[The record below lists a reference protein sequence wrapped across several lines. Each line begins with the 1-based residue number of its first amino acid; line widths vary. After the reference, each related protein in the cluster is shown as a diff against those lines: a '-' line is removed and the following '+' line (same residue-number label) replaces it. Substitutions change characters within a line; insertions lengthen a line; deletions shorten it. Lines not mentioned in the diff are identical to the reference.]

1 MKKTKQLSYCKYCK
15 LPKHQCQCTSGEWSA
30 DYKTINIPCQD
41 CMSGTGLC
49 PKHSKDFTNTHNQVE
64 DHQHRW
70 EIDKLAGF
78 IKTGSEGVYI
88 ICRSCGEVRLVEV
101 NKPTLK

>member
-1 MKKTKQLSYCKYCK
+1 MNVDRLKFCKYCK
-15 LPKHQCQCTSGEWSA
+15 LPIRQCQCTSGEWSA
-30 DYKTINIPCQD
+30 DYKQINIP
-41 CMSGTGLC
+41 
-49 PKHSKDFTNTHNQVE
+49 FE

-78 IKTGSEGVYI
+78 IKTGIKGVYI

-101 NKPTLK
+101 KYV

>member
-1 MKKTKQLSYCKYCK
+1 MTNEQAKNWKEELNEQFFA
-15 LPKHQCQCTSGEWSA
+15 G
-30 DYKTINIPCQD
+30 IPMED
-41 CMSGTGLC
+41 MGS
-49 PKHSKDFTNTHNQVE
+49 NQVE

-78 IKTGSEGVYI
+78 IKTGIEGVYI

-101 NKPTLK
+101 NKPTLTNPPLNQ